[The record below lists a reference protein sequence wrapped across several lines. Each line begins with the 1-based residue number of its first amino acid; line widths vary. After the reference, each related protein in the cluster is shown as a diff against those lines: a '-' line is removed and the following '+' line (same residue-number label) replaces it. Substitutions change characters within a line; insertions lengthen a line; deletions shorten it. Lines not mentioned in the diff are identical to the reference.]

1 MSKDPRTRTYV
12 TGARGQFIVRSERV
26 VDSPEG
32 IESWSVAKA
41 TLDDRLPCWRL
52 SKNPKK
58 IVLVTDSEHPF
69 DIGCEKRLSEQSL
82 ISVLRD
88 AEHTFLED
96 AERVLNEVEQVL
108 DDLEATRATLRSA
121 SIDDLLAELTRRGRN
136 PQNMSER
143 A

>member
-1 MSKDPRTRTYV
+1 MSKDPRTRTFV

-58 IVLVTDSEHPF
+58 IVLVTDSEYPF

-88 AEHTFLED
+88 AGLTFLED